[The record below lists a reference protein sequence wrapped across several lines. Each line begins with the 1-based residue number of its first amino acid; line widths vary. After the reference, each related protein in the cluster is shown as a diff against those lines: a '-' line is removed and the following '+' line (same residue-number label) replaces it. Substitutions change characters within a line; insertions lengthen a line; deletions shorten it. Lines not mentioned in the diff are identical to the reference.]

1 MPEKSLHPE
10 KIAKTANLLSRR
22 VFERFPNFGL
32 YRISKELQEL
42 GYAAQEN
49 APKIARPI
57 YSVRIAVVL
66 LILVILVIVGS
77 MVWAVIPHLG
87 QVGDASVIEIVAA
100 LEAGTNE
107 LVLIGLSIF
116 FLVNLETRIKRGQ
129 AVRAIH
135 ELRCIAHVIDMH
147 QLLKDPARFRHAS
160 VATESSPEREL
171 ALPDMMRYLDY
182 CSEMLS
188 LTSKIAALYIQRFN
202 DRAVMEAV
210 SDVEVLCT
218 GLSSKIWQ
226 KLQIAESA
234 LGSKKVATEL
244 S

>member
-1 MPEKSLHPE
+1 M
-10 KIAKTANLLSRR
+10 SRR
-22 VFERFPNFGL
+22 IFERFPNFGL

-49 APKIARPI
+49 APKIARPM
-57 YSVRIAVVL
+57 YSVRIAVAL

-77 MVWAVIPHLG
+77 MIWAVLPQLG
-87 QVGDASVIEIVAA
+87 QVSNASVIEIIAA

-107 LVLIGLSIF
+107 LVLVGLSIF
-116 FLVNLETRIKRGQ
+116 FLVNLETRIKRAQ

-135 ELRCIAHVIDMH
+135 ELRSIAHVIDMH
-147 QLLKDPARFRHAS
+147 QLTKDPARYRHAS
-160 VATESSPEREL
+160 VATESSPVREL
-171 ALPDMMRYLDY
+171 NLPDMMRYLDY

-202 DRAVMEAV
+202 DNAVMEAV
-210 SDVEVLCT
+210 SDVEILCT
-218 GLSSKIWQ
+218 GLSNKVWQ

-234 LGSKKVATEL
+234 TRSH
-244 S
+244 